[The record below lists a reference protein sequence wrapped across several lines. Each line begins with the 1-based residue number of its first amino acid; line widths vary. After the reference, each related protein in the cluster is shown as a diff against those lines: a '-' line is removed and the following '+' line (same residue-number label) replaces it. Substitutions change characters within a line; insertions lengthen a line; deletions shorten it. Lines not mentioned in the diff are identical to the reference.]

1 MNSVLRGVA
10 GSSARCNAKRSA
22 TSCAEGIRS
31 AGALAWSRVSRSPSH
46 GGNSGSI
53 SRTGRGKEV
62 PLAVPGRLFAPCV
75 LGLCHQAQVRLMDQ
89 GRGLKR
95 LARLLMG
102 QFLRGQYAEVVV
114 DERQELAG
122 RARIAPLEAHRMLVM
137 SDIGGCS
144 SEMTKNRLSKQRPA
158 VHHYLRADGA
168 GSGSVPL
175 WIGRPM

>member
-122 RARIAPLEAHRMLVM
+122 LARIAPRGAQDVGDVRHRRVLVRDDQKQTQQATP
-137 SDIGGCS
+137 SRS
-144 SEMTKNRLSKQRPA
+144 SLPA
-158 VHHYLRADGA
+158 ADGA